1 MHLFVLIFQFS
12 FTANNLLFLILCF
25 RYRTEFIGQ
34 SCIYIKLFQTHL
46 LICLYNCR
54 TGTLNKFKGLSKIKR
69 KGTHIFLLSFI
80 PCKCTSGSALFIFFH
95 ATIKCNGRQIF
106 IPFIL
111 FIFVSI
117 ILHTTHYLHLTHHTY
132 LLFNIFLRKR
142 SPVFLRASRVPI
154 LHYRR
159 DGQVRC

>member
-1 MHLFVLIFQFS
+1 M
-12 FTANNLLFLILCF
+12 ILCF

-117 ILHTTHYLHLTHHTY
+117 TTYTLHTY
-132 LLFNIFLRKR
+132 LLFNISLRKR

>member
-1 MHLFVLIFQFS
+1 MQLFVLIFQFS
-12 FTANNLLFLILCF
+12 FTANNLLFLDFMFSLSN
-25 RYRTEFIGQ
+25 RVYRTELK
-34 SCIYIKLFQTHL
+34 YIKLFQTHL

-117 ILHTTHYLHLTHHTY
+117 ILHTTYTTY
-132 LLFNIFLRKR
+132 LLTIQHI
-142 SPVFLRASRVPI
+142 PT
-154 LHYRR
+154 
-159 DGQVRC
+159 